1 MKKINISKLCF
12 ILSAVLAAFFP
23 INTVIDYIRYNN
35 SLNSAPF
42 YLWIWVN
49 ALCFL
54 LPAAIALIVGLIL
67 KKKKSS

>member
-1 MKKINISKLCF
+1 MKKINISKWCF
-12 ILSAVLAAFFP
+12 ILSAVLATVFP

-42 YLWIWVN
+42 YLWIWLN
-49 ALCFL
+49 ALYFL
-54 LPAAIALIVGLIL
+54 LPALIALIVGLIL